1 MSTLVSLHNAIFT
14 RLDRAGD
21 WLLPT
26 LARYVF
32 ASTLLF
38 YFWNSARTK
47 VGDGLFGIF
56 RPSDGAYVQIFPKAM
71 EAVVY
76 DTSQLGIFHW
86 AVATAG
92 MWAEFILP
100 ALIVIGLLTRLSS
113 IAMIGFVAVQSLTDL
128 YGHGGI
134 AHSETLGVMFDR
146 IADGAILDQR
156 MFWTFVLIV
165 LVVKG
170 AGPLSVDR
178 VLAHRAQPALA

>member
-1 MSTLVSLHNAIFT
+1 MHNAIFS

-26 LARYVF
+26 LGRYVF
-32 ASTLLF
+32 ASTLFF
-38 YFWNSARTK
+38 YFWNSAMTK
-47 VGDGLFGIF
+47 VGDGLFGLF

-71 EAVVY
+71 EAVTY
-76 DTSQLGIFHW
+76 DSSQLGIFHW

-100 ALIVIGLLTRLSS
+100 ILIVLGLFTRLSS
-113 IAMIGFVAVQSLTDL
+113 LAMIGFVAVQSLTDL

-134 AHSETLGVMFDR
+134 AHAETLGAMFDR

-156 MFWTFVLIV
+156 MFWTFTLIV

-170 AGPLSVDR
+170 GGPLSVDR
-178 VLAHRAQPALA
+178 ILARRAEPALA

>member
-1 MSTLVSLHNAIFT
+1 MSFLISMHNSIFS

-32 ASTLLF
+32 ASTLLL
-38 YFWNSARTK
+38 YFWNSALTK
-47 VGDGLFGIF
+47 VGDGLFGLL
-56 RPSDGAYVQIFPKAM
+56 RPSDGAYVQIFPRAM
-71 EAVVY
+71 EAVTY
-76 DTSQLGIFHW
+76 DSSQLGIFHW

-100 ALIVIGLLTRLSS
+100 VLIVLGLLTRVAS
-113 IAMIGFVAVQSLTDL
+113 IGMIGFVAVQSLTDL

-134 AHSETLGVMFDR
+134 AHEETLGAMFDR

-178 VLAHRAQPALA
+178 LMSRRMEPALV